1 MAFEH
6 QPIGI
11 DDSTVVT
18 AGNNVGRF
26 AVGDQVFGSTGSRF
40 GAYAEYIALPA
51 RYPIIHKPGDIP
63 HLTAT
68 TIPVGGVYALHFLQL
83 AQLQACKEIP
93 IVSAC
98 GCIGTAAITRR
109 ITDKRVITK
118 LARVTEADFQT
129 LCKQIGK
136 NSLEASIDTTH
147 KLEEVVEAHR
157 DIDAGN
163 KKGQVAFVLDTAA
176 EQQTKDQ

>member
-1 MAFEH
+1 M
-6 QPIGI
+6 
-11 DDSTVVT
+11 
-18 AGNNVGRF
+18 
-26 AVGDQVFGSTGSRF
+26 
-40 GAYAEYIALPA
+40 
-51 RYPIIHKPGDIP
+51 
-63 HLTAT
+63 
-68 TIPVGGVYALHFLQL
+68 GGVHALHFLQL

-118 LARVTEADFQT
+118 LARVTEADLQT